1 VDQEQKWIRAIQRRG
16 SRRAAEELVDAY
28 YDEIYRF
35 ACRQTGDRE
44 DAMDLTQNIFLAVLR
59 ALSTYD
65 RRRAGFRTWL
75 YRIAANKAVDA
86 RRRAGPATVPID
98 ELDLPAAEDFA
109 MAVQDR
115 ELLERIESY
124 VSGLDPGIQAVFRLH
139 LYGEK
144 SFPEIAAILDQ
155 SESAVKSQYYRLL
168 GRLRKEFD
176 PNG

>member
-1 VDQEQKWIRAIQRRG
+1 MVYTFWSGESPQGSGKKFFPQPQR
-16 SRRAAEELVDAY
+16 
-28 YDEIYRF
+28 
-35 ACRQTGDRE
+35 T
-44 DAMDLTQNIFLAVLR
+44 
-59 ALSTYD
+59 
-65 RRRAGFRTWL
+65 
-75 YRIAANKAVDA
+75 
-86 RRRAGPATVPID
+86 TVPID

-124 VSGLDPGIQAVFRLH
+124 VSGLDPGIQAVFRLR

>member
-1 VDQEQKWIRAIQRRG
+1 MEQKWIRAIQRRG
-16 SRRAAEELVDAY
+16 SRRAAEELVNAY

-115 ELLERIESY
+115 ELLERIEDY
-124 VSGLDPGIQAVFRLH
+124 VSGLSPCLWCFSGWKTACPSLCWRRCCFCSLPPCTPPSIC
-139 LYGEK
+139 
-144 SFPEIAAILDQ
+144 
-155 SESAVKSQYYRLL
+155 
-168 GRLRKEFD
+168 
-176 PNG
+176 